1 MKPSGPNSG
10 KIPNGKEVLTTG
22 KKTTASCQ
30 RWISSLSLERL
41 TSFFLCR
48 MSSPYFT
55 LGSGKYLPVL
65 WPRLLIFT
73 LPCFLLS
80 LPLLPLVDSVGN
92 EGSRVWILKID
103 RVPCLSPWRQKR
115 PLDLFHPLRISGRLE
130 PSCASSRLSRTSNLT
145 IIREL
150 PQVLYSLKATMS
162 SSWLE
167 FRDIMFKFILSTI
180 SRFCSVCFVCSISFL
195 PWIS

>member
-1 MKPSGPNSG
+1 MKPFGPNSG

-22 KKTTASCQ
+22 KKITASCQ

-48 MSSPYFT
+48 MSPPYFT
-55 LGSGKYLPVL
+55 LGSEKYLPVL
-65 WPRLLIFT
+65 WLRPYFY
-73 LPCFLLS
+73 PSFLLS

-103 RVPCLSPWRQKR
+103 RVPCLPPWRQKR

-130 PSCASSRLSRTSNLT
+130 PSCASSSRLSRTSNLT

-150 PQVLYSLKATMS
+150 PQVLYSLKTTMS

-167 FRDIMFKFILSTI
+167 FRDIMVRAHSKHNFAQ
-180 SRFCSVCFVCSISFL
+180 FCSVCSACSVSFL
-195 PWIS
+195 LWIP